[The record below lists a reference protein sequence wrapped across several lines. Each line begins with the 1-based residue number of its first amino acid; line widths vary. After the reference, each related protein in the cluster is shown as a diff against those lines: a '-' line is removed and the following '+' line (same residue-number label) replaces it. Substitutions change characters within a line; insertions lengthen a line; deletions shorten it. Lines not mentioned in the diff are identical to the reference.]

1 MAAARGPEEYGYLCP
16 PRRAIWIYGT
26 NTEHP
31 RMWTVLHLKAVP
43 DGAAQL
49 VLTGQDDDKPG
60 AVRVRIT
67 LNGRV
72 LLEGANPFRERGWS
86 TERLAIP
93 AGLLKQG
100 ENELRFETVGE
111 SPAPDAG
118 WFMLA
123 DCQVLVP

>member
-1 MAAARGPEEYGYLCP
+1 
-16 PRRAIWIYGT
+16 
-26 NTEHP
+26 
-31 RMWTVLHLKAVP
+31 MWTVLHLKAVP

-100 ENELRFETVGE
+100 ENELRIETLGE
-111 SPAPDAG
+111 SRARDAG